1 MKVLHVT
8 PTYVPA
14 WRYGGPIRS
23 VHGLCKALVAQGVE
37 VEVATTT
44 VDGPATLEVAVDRP
58 VELDGV
64 RVHYFHS
71 SLLRRLYWSAG
82 LAGFVRDRLAE
93 YDLVH
98 LHSIYLWPTSFAAR
112 AARSRRLPY
121 VLSPRGMLVDELI
134 RRRNRWLKVAWIN
147 LFERRNLREAA
158 MVHFT
163 SEVEAADAAR
173 LGIEWRAH
181 CIVPNGV
188 DVEPDPPLARNP
200 APSQKPFGAEPY
212 VIFLGRLTWKK
223 GLDRLIAAIAR
234 VAGARLL
241 VVGNDDE
248 GYARTLGKLL
258 AQEGIVE
265 RVKFAGPVTGAAKD
279 ELLRRA
285 ALLVLPSYSENFGN
299 VVLEAMNQGCP
310 VVVTPEVGAA
320 PIVEKSGAGLVV
332 DGEPSRLAAAIQ
344 RLLAD
349 PGLRARMGRC
359 GRDTVEA
366 SYSWRSV
373 AAQMKA
379 QYDALLRI
387 HA

>member
-23 VHGLCKALVAQGVE
+23 VHGLCKALAAQGVS
-37 VEVATTT
+37 VDVATTT
-44 VDGPATLEVAVDRP
+44 VDGPATLEVPVDRP

-64 RVHYFHS
+64 KVRYFHS
-71 SLLRRLYWSAG
+71 PFLRRLYWSPG
-82 LAGFVRDRLAE
+82 LAGFVRDHLAE

-98 LHSIYLWPTSFAAR
+98 LHSIYLWPTGFAAR

-134 RRRNRWLKVAWIN
+134 RRRNRWLKTAWIN
-147 LFERRNLREAA
+147 FFERRNLREAA

-163 SEVEAADAAR
+163 SEMEAADAAR
-173 LGIEWRAH
+173 LGVEWRAH

-188 DVEPDPPLARNP
+188 DVESDPPPARNP
-200 APSQKPFGAEPY
+200 APLQNPFGGEPY

-223 GLDRLIAAIAR
+223 GLDRLIAAITQ

-241 VVGNDDE
+241 LVGNDED
-248 GYARTLGKLL
+248 GYAQTLGKLI
-258 AQEGIVE
+258 AREGVAE

-299 VVLEAMNQGCP
+299 VVLEAMSEGCP
-310 VVVTPEVGAA
+310 VVVTREVGAA
-320 PIVEKSGAGLVV
+320 PIVEQSGAGLVA
-332 DGEPSRLAAAIQ
+332 DGEPSVLAAAIQ
-344 RLLAD
+344 RLLGD
-349 PGLRARMGRC
+349 PGLRSRMGLR
-359 GRDTVEA
+359 GRDTVKA
-366 SYSWRSV
+366 SYAWPAI

-379 QYDALLRI
+379 QYEALLR
-387 HA
+387 ARK